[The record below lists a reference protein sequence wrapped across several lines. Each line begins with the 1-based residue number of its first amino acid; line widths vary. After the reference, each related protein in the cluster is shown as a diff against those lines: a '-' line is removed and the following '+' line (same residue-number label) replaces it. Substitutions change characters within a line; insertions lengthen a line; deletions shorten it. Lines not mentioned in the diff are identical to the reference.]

1 MNSGGFPESYIT
13 NPNTIQS
20 NGGASVTGDFP
31 AYLSTTGVLL
41 GDTGY
46 SQASFLHIAG
56 GTMTG
61 DVNFDAHEVKNT
73 GHVRPRDTDT
83 FDLGSSTKRYKN
95 AYVSGTLEG
104 DTNGRDVDD
113 IVSCTSSVTDGD
125 VCIFSGVSGK
135 VITDSSIVAADLVTN
150 AGTGAVG
157 NVPIFSADKI
167 IEDSSIV
174 SANIVTNAGTGA
186 VGNVPVFSA
195 DKVIEDSKVA
205 LTDLATTSSLSSYLP
220 LAGGTM
226 AGDLLMN
233 GHAIDV
239 SVMTNSLDTGIA
251 WGNGATAGGISANAA
266 LGYGMNVVGS
276 DAFGFGRSCDV
287 TGGSALALGVG
298 HTNAGFNS
306 SCVGSYCTVPGGLHH
321 TAIGQSSVAGIV
333 GGDIGVNRCLAIGYS
348 ASSTG
353 ASGIAIGNTAIV
365 PDGGENCIAIGCVA
379 TAGGVGADN
388 AIAIGFNCTNA
399 TADSFLFGNPN
410 VANIRP
416 NSTVCDLGTSSAK
429 FQTLFLSTNAGLS
442 GSTDFGTGTGVIGI
456 ADASVVPSTNPTGGG
471 VLFSDGGS
479 LKWRNPAGLV
489 TTIAL

>member
-46 SQASFLHIAG
+46 SQASFLHISG
-56 GTMTG
+56 GTMAG

-95 AYVSGTLEG
+95 AYVSGNLEG

-167 IEDSSIV
+167 IEDSSIA
-174 SANIVTNAGTGA
+174 SADLVTNAGTGTS
-186 VGNVPVFSA
+186 GNVPVFSA
-195 DKVIEDSKVA
+195 DKIIEDSKVA

-239 SVMTNSLDTGIA
+239 SVMTNTLDTGIA
-251 WGNGATAGGISANAA
+251 WGNGATTGLQTANAA
-266 LGYGMNVVGS
+266 IGYGMNVTGN
-276 DAFGFGRSCDV
+276 DCYGFGRSCDV
-287 TGGSALALGVG
+287 TGGQALSLGLAC
-298 HTNAGFNS
+298 TNAGFNS
-306 SCVGSYCTVPGGLHH
+306 SSIGSGCNVPGGLNH
-321 TAIGQSSVAGIV
+321 TAIGPGATAGIA
-333 GGDIGVNRCLAIGYS
+333 GGDLGVNRCIAIGYS
-348 ASSTG
+348 TSSLG
-353 ASGIAIGNTAIV
+353 ASGIAMGNTANI
-365 PDGGENCIAIGCVA
+365 PEGGQNCIAFGTVA
-379 TAGGVGADN
+379 TAGGVGLDCCMTM
-388 AIAIGFNCTNA
+388 GFNATNTDA
-399 TADSFLFGNPN
+399 STFLFGDPN
-410 VANIRP
+410 IANIRP
-416 NSTVCDLGTSSAK
+416 NSAICDLGSSASK
-429 FQTLFLSTNAGLS
+429 FKSLFLSGNAGL
-442 GSTDFGTGTGVIGI
+442 GTDDFGTGTGVIGI
-456 ADASVVPSTNPTGGG
+456 ADATVVPSTNPTGGG